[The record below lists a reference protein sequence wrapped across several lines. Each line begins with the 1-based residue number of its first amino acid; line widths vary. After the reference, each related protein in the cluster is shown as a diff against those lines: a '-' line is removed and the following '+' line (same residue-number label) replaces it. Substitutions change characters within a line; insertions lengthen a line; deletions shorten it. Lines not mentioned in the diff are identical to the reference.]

1 MTTTAL
7 NNVAGAATTSG
18 ATAGAKQSNAADM
31 SERFLKLLVTQLQN
45 QDPLN
50 PMENA
55 ELTSQMAQIN
65 TVTGIEKLNTSM
77 TGMAE
82 SFSQMQMLQG
92 ASLVGRSVLLDG
104 NNLTVNSEGLASAGF
119 ELTTAASSARVDIL
133 DRAGV
138 RIDTINL
145 SNLSAGRQGFEWEAP
160 EGINTSGLTFKV
172 TASTGSATVEAKPLT
187 FDLVKAVNTTG
198 GKLTLELASGGQTPY
213 SQVKAVS

>member
-7 NNVAGAATTSG
+7 AAATSSTQKSSNSQPN
-18 ATAGAKQSNAADM
+18 TAAEM
-31 SERFLKLLVTQLQN
+31 SDRFLKLLVTQLKN

-65 TVTGIEKLNTSM
+65 TVTGIEKLNVSM
-77 TGMAE
+77 QGMSN

-104 NNLTVNSEGLASAGF
+104 NNLVLDDKRKAYGGF
-119 ELTTAASSARVDIL
+119 ELSGSASSVRVDIL
-133 DRAGV
+133 DAAGATV
-138 RIDTINL
+138 DTISMN
-145 SNLSAGRQGFEWEAP
+145 NLSAGRQGFDWTAP
-160 EGINTSGLTFKV
+160 EGVSTKGLTFKV
-172 TASTGSATVEAKPLT
+172 TANTGSATVQAKPLT
-187 FDLVKAVNTTG
+187 FDSVTAVNTTG
-198 GKLTLELASGGQTPY
+198 GALTLELASGGQIPY

>member
-1 MTTTAL
+1 M
-7 NNVAGAATTSG
+7 
-18 ATAGAKQSNAADM
+18 
-31 SERFLKLLVTQLQN
+31 
-45 QDPLN
+45 
-50 PMENA
+50 
-55 ELTSQMAQIN
+55 
-65 TVTGIEKLNTSM
+65 
-77 TGMAE
+77 
-82 SFSQMQMLQG
+82 
-92 ASLVGRSVLLDG
+92 
-104 NNLTVNSEGLASAGF
+104 
-119 ELTTAASSARVDIL
+119 DIL

-160 EGINTSGLTFKV
+160 EGVNTSGLTFKV